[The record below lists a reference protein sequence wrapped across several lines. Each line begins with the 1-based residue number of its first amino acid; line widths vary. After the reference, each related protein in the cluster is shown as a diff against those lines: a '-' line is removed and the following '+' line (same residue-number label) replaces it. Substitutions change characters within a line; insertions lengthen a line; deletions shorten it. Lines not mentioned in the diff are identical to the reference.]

1 MTNLVETFIEDVRMA
16 EQLSGSNRP
25 LAIRQKITE
34 YEDIIVRNGAGCEE
48 IWSVFGQAKD
58 RAFQAITDHSTTP
71 TADFYQEVFNELS
84 LRCRTSIQELKNGTF
99 QVRVHLQTHALPH
112 VAKGDFPSRKLA
124 QDWRDS
130 DEGSETIEAI
140 IARGTA
146 VLGAIIDRF

>member
-99 QVRVHLQTHALPH
+99 QVRA
-112 VAKGDFPSRKLA
+112 D
-124 QDWRDS
+124 
-130 DEGSETIEAI
+130 
-140 IARGTA
+140 
-146 VLGAIIDRF
+146 

>member
-1 MTNLVETFIEDVRMA
+1 MSNLVEKFIENVRMA
-16 EQLSGSNRP
+16 EQLSDSKRP

-34 YEDIIVRNGAGCEE
+34 YEEIIVQNGGGCEE

-99 QVRVHLQTHALPH
+99 QVLVHLRTHALPH

-124 QDWRDS
+124 QEWRDS
-130 DEGSETIEAI
+130 DVGSEIIEAI
-140 IARGTA
+140 IARETQSGVPYA
-146 VLGAIIDRF
+146 D

>member
-1 MTNLVETFIEDVRMA
+1 MA

-84 LRCRTSIQELKNGTF
+84 LRCRTSIQELK
-99 QVRVHLQTHALPH
+99 
-112 VAKGDFPSRKLA
+112 AKGDFPSRKLA

-140 IARGTA
+140 IARETQSG
-146 VLGAIIDRF
+146 IQYQSD